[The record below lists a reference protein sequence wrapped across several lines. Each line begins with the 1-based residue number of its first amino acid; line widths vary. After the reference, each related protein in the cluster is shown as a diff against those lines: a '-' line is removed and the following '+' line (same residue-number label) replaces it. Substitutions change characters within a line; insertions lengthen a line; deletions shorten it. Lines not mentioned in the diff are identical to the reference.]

1 MNAGQNGVAP
11 VAPLAASSALP
22 LSRTHEEIENQ
33 AARRDLASTERKV
46 RIGFAVALICLAA
59 IGLVSYLSVV
69 RLTED
74 AAWVEH
80 THEVLGSLELL
91 LAGVADS
98 ERAERGYIIT
108 GDESYLDAYREGAA
122 VAEAHMRR
130 VRSLT
135 KDNRAQQ
142 QRLDLMLPLV
152 TARLAQ
158 LRAVM
163 QVRQDKGFAA
173 AQTEVLSGTGKQLH
187 ERIRLLIA
195 QMADAETSLL
205 AARKQRTARS
215 SIIVKSIIIGG
226 GFLACVIVGLA
237 LMAIRR
243 DLAGRVRAEG
253 ALRKANDQLELRV
266 RERTAELQKAG
277 ETRARLASI
286 VESSDDAIVS
296 KNLDG
301 IITSWNPGAQRL
313 FGYSELEMLGK
324 PLTAVIPPDRL
335 HEEREILQ
343 RIARG
348 QVTEHFETVRVRK
361 DGEAI
366 DVSVTISPIRNDA
379 GELIGASKIAR
390 DITERRQVDRKLR
403 AQLAKL
409 DLLAR
414 TTRAIG
420 ARLDVK
426 SILQVAMR
434 SLEDDLPVD
443 FGCVCLYEPVRR
455 HLAVVCVGVKSK
467 SLALQLAMG
476 EEALVEIDQNGLSRC
491 VRGQLIHEPD
501 ITRSTFPFPRRLAA
515 AGLSSFVAAPLMLES
530 KVFGVVVVARREAGQ
545 FTSSDCEFLQ
555 QMSEHLAL
563 ALHQAE
569 LYDALQ
575 RAYEDLRQTQQTVMQ
590 QERLRAL
597 GQMASGIAHDINN
610 ALAPA
615 TLYTQMLLERE
626 SSLSERARE
635 FLGVIQQAIEGVA
648 NTVARMKEFYRQRE
662 PQLAHAAVDLN
673 RVLGQA
679 IDLTRARWSDMA
691 EERGSVIQMKTALA
705 AELPGVLG
713 AESEIRDAVTNLIL
727 NAVDA
732 MPQGGTLTLCTQAPE
747 PDQVRIEITDTGV
760 GMDEDTRARCLEPF
774 FTTKGERGSGLGL
787 AMVYGMLER
796 HGGEIQI
803 DSAPGKGTSIR
814 LIFPRALTTA
824 SAGESVS
831 AATVAPLQSLQILL
845 VDDHPVLLK
854 SLRDALEQ
862 EGHVVAVADGGQR
875 GIDAFNAA
883 HRRGEPFGAVI
894 TDLGMP
900 HIDGRRVAAAVKSAA
915 PDVPVILL
923 TGWGH
928 RLIAENDLPAGVDR
942 VLSKPP
948 KLAALRAALV
958 ELTGKRTS

>member
-1 MNAGQNGVAP
+1 MHSP
-11 VAPLAASSALP
+11 PT
-22 LSRTHEEIENQ
+22 RTREEIEEQ
-33 AARRDLASTERKV
+33 AAEPDLAATERKV
-46 RIGFAVALICLAA
+46 RIGFAAALACLAA
-59 IGLVSYLSVV
+59 IGIVSYVSVV
-69 RLTED
+69 RLDEA

-80 THEVLGSLELL
+80 THEVLGSLESLS
-91 LAGVADS
+91 AGVTDA
-98 ERAERGYIIT
+98 ETAERGYVISA
-108 GDESYLDAYREGAA
+108 DESLLGTYAQGAT
-122 VAEAHMRR
+122 VAAAQLGR
-130 VRSLT
+130 VRALT
-135 KDNRAQQ
+135 KDNPAQQ
-142 QRLDLMLPLV
+142 QRLDLLVPLV
-152 TARLAQ
+152 TERLAH

-163 QVRQDKGFAA
+163 ELRKDKGFAA
-173 AQTEVLSGTGKQLH
+173 AQSEVVGGAVKPLRD
-187 ERIRLLIA
+187 RIRLLIA
-195 QMADAETSLL
+195 QMAAAERFLL
-205 AARKQRTARS
+205 AEREQRTARGS
-215 SIIVKSIIIGG
+215 VIVESIIIGG
-226 GFLACVIVGLA
+226 AFLACAIVALA
-237 LMAIRR
+237 LTAIRR
-243 DLAGRVRAEG
+243 DFAGRARAER
-253 ALRKANDQLELRV
+253 ALRKSNEQLELRV
-266 RERTAELQKAG
+266 RERTAELEKAA
-277 ETRARLASI
+277 ESRARLASI

-313 FGYSELEMLGK
+313 FGYTESEMLGK
-324 PLTAVIPPDRL
+324 PLTTVIPPDRL

-343 RIARG
+343 RIVRG
-348 QVTEHFETVRVRK
+348 EVTQHFETVRVRK

-366 DVSVTISPIRNDA
+366 DVSVTISPLRSAA

-390 DITERRQVDRKLR
+390 DITERRQADRKLR

-409 DLLAR
+409 DLLGR

-426 SILQVAMR
+426 SILQVAIR

-443 FGCVCLYEPVRR
+443 FGCICLYEPARPALTV
-455 HLAVVCVGVKSK
+455 ACVGVKSK
-467 SLALQLAMG
+467 SLALQLAIG
-476 EEALVEIDQNGLSRC
+476 EEAQLEIDQNGLSRC
-491 VRGQLIHEPD
+491 VRGQLVHEPD
-501 ITRSTFPFPRRLAA
+501 IAGSSCAFPRRLATV
-515 AGLSSFVAAPLMLES
+515 GLRSFVAAPLMLES
-530 KVFGVVVVARREAGQ
+530 RVFGVVVVARREAGQ

-563 ALHQAE
+563 AMHQAE

-575 RAYEDLRQTQQTVMQ
+575 RAYEDLRQTQQSVMQ

-615 TLYTQMLLERE
+615 ALYAQMLLEHE

-648 NTVARMKEFYRQRE
+648 NTVARMKEFYRRRE

-691 EERGSVIQMKTALA
+691 QERGSVIHMQSVLA
-705 AELPGVLG
+705 PELPAVMG
-713 AESEIRDAVTNLIL
+713 AESEIRDAATNLIL

-732 MPQGGTLTLCTQAPE
+732 MPQGGTLTLCTRALEPE
-747 PDQVRIEITDTGV
+747 QVSIEITDTGV
-760 GMDEDTRARCLEPF
+760 GMDEAIRARCLEPF

-796 HGGEIQI
+796 HSGEIQI
-803 DSAPGKGTSIR
+803 ESAPGKGTSIR
-814 LIFPRALTTA
+814 LIFPRALATA
-824 SAGESVS
+824 SAGDSGSS
-831 AATVAPLQSLQILL
+831 ATSPPLQSLRILL
-845 VDDHPVLLK
+845 VDDHPILLK
-854 SLRDALEQ
+854 SLGDALEQ
-862 EGHVVAVADGGQR
+862 DGHVVVAADGGQR
-875 GIDAFNAA
+875 GIEIFNAA
-883 HRRGEPFGAVI
+883 HRRGETFGAVI

-900 HIDGRRVAAAVKSAA
+900 HVDGGRVAAAVKSVA

-923 TGWGH
+923 TGWGQ

-948 KLAALRAALV
+948 KLTALRAALA
-958 ELTGKRTS
+958 ELTGKRSQ